1 MNNLVKTD
9 ALTLS
14 CASGF
19 FIGALSKAQSSNPAG
34 IWEVP
39 LWRNGT
45 GRATARSEQRLSRFG
60 ETANPRGDARIKP
73 AKHAGFFFRPVTT
86 PDAGAFIFSL
96 RHIMA
101 GAYPSRMEELVAIYS
116 CLCDKTRLRILHL
129 LRRSPLCVCHIQ
141 TILREPQVKVS
152 KHLGYLKA
160 HGIVDVSREGKWRVY
175 RLTKKRSKMV
185 ESNLACLQDCAAED
199 PIFRRDLRTLETLL
213 LRPDENGGAACAP
226 VVSSGNRRNR

>member
-1 MNNLVKTD
+1 MRQRV
-9 ALTLS
+9 
-14 CASGF
+14 F
-19 FIGALSKAQSSNPAG
+19 HWRFEQSSKFEPRRDLGSSALA
-34 IWEVP
+34 E
-39 LWRNGT
+39 RNGPCDST
-45 GRATARSEQRLSRFG
+45 ERAAPVPVRRDSQSPG
-60 ETANPRGDARIKP
+60 GARIKP
-73 AKHAGFFFRPVTT
+73 AKHADFFFRPVTT
-86 PDAGAFIFSL
+86 PDAGAIIFSL

-199 PIFRRDLRTLETLL
+199 PVFRRDLRTLETLL